1 MNQSDWEN
9 AKKLMLPYD
18 GGASQI
24 HLLSLKKSD
33 IEHVLRVISESIID
47 PVVTLIANVPLE
59 TNIALSE
66 FVSEKMQVNQ
76 FEIGQSTIS
85 ARIFETA
92 DIKFDLWS
100 EEDSETFDLEIWF
113 WADEFFPGDDT
124 ENKTRFDYLLSIL
137 KNIVKSGAIR
147 CVLTPYEASDPLKDL
162 EKGYGIEIE
171 LINA

>member
-9 AKKLMLPYD
+9 AKKAMLLYD

-24 HLLSLKKSD
+24 HLLSLPKSD
-33 IEHVLRVISESIID
+33 IAHVFWVISKSIIN

-66 FVSEKMQVNQ
+66 FVCDKVKISQ
-76 FEIGQSTIS
+76 FEIGQSTIT
-85 ARIFETA
+85 AKIFESA
-92 DIKFDLWS
+92 DITFDLWS
-100 EEDSETFDLEIWF
+100 EKDSETFDLEIWF

-124 ENKTRFDYLLSIL
+124 ENQTRFYYLLSIL
-137 KNIVKSGAIR
+137 KNIIKNGAIR
-147 CVLTPYEASDPLKDL
+147 CVLTPCEASDPLKDL

>member
-1 MNQSDWEN
+1 
-9 AKKLMLPYD
+9 MLPYD

-24 HLLSLKKSD
+24 HLLSLPKSD
-33 IEHVLRVISESIID
+33 LEHVFLVISRFIID

-66 FVSEKMQVNQ
+66 IVCDKMQIKK

-85 ARIFETA
+85 ARIFEAA
-92 DIKFDLWS
+92 DITFDLWS
-100 EEDSETFDLEIWF
+100 EKDSETFDLEIWF
-113 WADEFFPGDDT
+113 WADKIFPGDDS
-124 ENKTRFDYLLSIL
+124 ENKMRFDYLLSIL
-137 KNIVKSGAIR
+137 KNIVKNGAIR
-147 CVLTPYEASDPLKDL
+147 CVLTPSEASDPLKDL